1 MVKLKISLLIILSI
15 FLLLT
20 VYVAIGASLII
31 KPAKAFSAN
40 LKASAA
46 AVQTKD
52 LNESETKLKA
62 AEVDY
67 QQITARFRLISW
79 IRFIPLYGAY
89 VSDAYHVLN
98 AAGDGLATGQLVL
111 DSIKPYAD
119 ILGFSGVETQLNIQ
133 SAEEKIIFVL
143 DTMDKISP
151 QLETIGQ
158 SVAKIETEIKYINP
172 RRYPQSLFGRP
183 VRSQLSSAQKSLV
196 AAKDSLANIKPLLT
210 LLPKLLGE
218 PDPQKYLLIFQN
230 DAEMRG
236 SGGFLTAYAILETH
250 KGKITPL
257 LSQDI
262 YELDN
267 KFGKRLPAPEPIT
280 KYLPLVYNW
289 HLRDMNLSPDF
300 KVSMDVFYPNYKEVA
315 QYKDVNGII
324 SMDTQFPVDLLK
336 VLGPVGVSEWGTYSA
351 DIVPECNCPQ
361 IVYKMEDY
369 ATRPTY
375 YIKANRKGMIGPLMH
390 SILLNVMN
398 SPKKLWPQFME
409 IALKNIQAKHIM
421 FYFPDDAGMQ
431 QVAENFNATGKIKDF
446 DGDYFHLNDTNFAGA
461 KSNLYVNQAVDQEI
475 NVAGDGTITKTVTIT
490 YTNPQPPSDCNLESG
505 GLCLNGLLRDW
516 VRIYVPKGSE
526 LKEVLGSDIGPTTSE
541 DLGKTV
547 FEGFIELRP
556 ESKAKL
562 IFKYQLPFKQASG
575 QVYKLLLQK
584 QPGVKNFNYTIKL
597 NGQEETFALDADRE
611 LAW

>member
-1 MVKLKISLLIILSI
+1 M
-15 FLLLT
+15 
-20 VYVAIGASLII
+20 
-31 KPAKAFSAN
+31 
-40 LKASAA
+40 
-46 AVQTKD
+46 
-52 LNESETKLKA
+52 
-62 AEVDY
+62 
-67 QQITARFRLISW
+67 
-79 IRFIPLYGAY
+79 
-89 VSDAYHVLN
+89 
-98 AAGDGLATGQLVL
+98 

-172 RRYPQSLFGRP
+172 RRYPQKLFGRP
-183 VRSQLSSAQKSLV
+183 IRSQLVNAQASLV

-267 KFGKRLPAPEPIT
+267 KFGKRLPAPDPIT

-315 QYKDVNGII
+315 EYKDVNGII

-421 FYFPDDAGMQ
+421 FYFPDDAAMQ

-446 DGDYFHLNDTNFAGA
+446 AGDYFHLNDTNFAGA
-461 KSNLYVNQAVDQEI
+461 
-475 NVAGDGTITKTVTIT
+475 
-490 YTNPQPPSDCNLESG
+490 
-505 GLCLNGLLRDW
+505 
-516 VRIYVPKGSE
+516 
-526 LKEVLGSDIGPTTSE
+526 
-541 DLGKTV
+541 
-547 FEGFIELRP
+547 
-556 ESKAKL
+556 
-562 IFKYQLPFKQASG
+562 
-575 QVYKLLLQK
+575 
-584 QPGVKNFNYTIKL
+584 
-597 NGQEETFALDADRE
+597 
-611 LAW
+611 